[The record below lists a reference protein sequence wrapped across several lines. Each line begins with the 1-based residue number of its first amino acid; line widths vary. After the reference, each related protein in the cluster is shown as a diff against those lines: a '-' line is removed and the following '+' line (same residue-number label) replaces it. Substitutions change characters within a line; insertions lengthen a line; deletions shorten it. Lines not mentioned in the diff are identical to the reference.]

1 MTSLRAN
8 LIDARPYVRQDQR
21 SSTRC
26 PLTGSTPTPLVPE
39 DVKRPGKKAA
49 PKAQVPV
56 VNARVRV
63 GRAQADATIIGV
75 QHGPTQAPVTA
86 AVEQAME
93 SLLAQRRL
101 TIPAVESGDTVTN
114 ALFIGRSPTGGD
126 ALGFAVNNSGLIVC
140 PTAIGEADT
149 VQHIA
154 SKTTHTQRYV
164 LKRNL
169 LSALSIDSKTA
180 GLLPSYRD
188 FTNIGEA
195 LFSYDRDGT
204 RVTVTVDAIEVDH
217 VRVVMSERG
226 GRHRGRVRRVSRRR
240 ARISDRTALVDR
252 GEMHRDGSRGAR

>member
-1 MTSLRAN
+1 
-8 LIDARPYVRQDQR
+8 
-21 SSTRC
+21 
-26 PLTGSTPTPLVPE
+26 
-39 DVKRPGKKAA
+39 
-49 PKAQVPV
+49 
-56 VNARVRV
+56 
-63 GRAQADATIIGV
+63 
-75 QHGPTQAPVTA
+75 
-86 AVEQAME
+86 ME

-114 ALFIGRSPTGGD
+114 ALFICRSSAGGD

-154 SKTTHTQRYV
+154 SKTTHTPRYV

-195 LFSYDRDGT
+195 LFSYDRDGN

-217 VRVVMSERG
+217 VRVVMPEGEIVLNNTISASFDPTQKPVGGPVLSQANEVVGIAVAFGEYRDVARG
-226 GRHRGRVRRVSRRR
+226 FLIVQPWSTVEKFIEMEVEARGKY
-240 ARISDRTALVDR
+240 DRTTR
-252 GEMHRDGSRGAR
+252 